1 MTFFQVFISAY
12 NVSDLVSQDSLEEF
26 VTQAEG
32 DSIWDYRS
40 DTIQIQFQRNLFA
53 QLGISSIAELRKK
66 TVEIYDA
73 STKIFYGAIIESSY
87 DYKSKIINCEIASIG
102 WIVSK
107 LNAGYDYPEYYLRGS
122 KFINTKDRYFRAL
135 ISTSGGNTLQE
146 IAERQVNIQNY
157 NLARAG
163 YDLKI
168 KGSLVNNLDI
178 SFYKSF
184 IESTNPFP
192 LTQTVG
198 MGTGSVNQEREIPL
212 AYFVYRDSI
221 QGNNVLRHY
230 YALYRIDAYYYLAW
244 EIENGSLKQF
254 PVYSAAPRGD
264 NFMLNSQTRDS
275 NNNMIYWETAVVN
288 DYGKKSVIDRQI
300 NYALIGEESLSDNSE
315 QYIEYYGV
323 IKIGT
328 KIIAIIEL
336 KKVKRSDLTGRGK
349 TVFDIQNTG
358 VSPVVAYEISD
369 LDVFLFEY
377 KNATCGKVLKDFAI
391 LTDTIVYF
399 TPEGSL
405 VFQNRLASE
414 QVSLSSSSLLKYT
427 EHTIDYSNI
436 SFEMPENIYVD
447 KVLNLSGQYKAYYK
461 ELISEGDY
469 IKTIIETPKY
479 LFPFK
484 SPMLGQLMIDE
495 KDCGIIKKMRYTKN
509 TIELTTEKRL

>member
-1 MTFFQVFISAY
+1 
-12 NVSDLVSQDSLEEF
+12 
-26 VTQAEG
+26 
-32 DSIWDYRS
+32 
-40 DTIQIQFQRNLFA
+40 
-53 QLGISSIAELRKK
+53 
-66 TVEIYDA
+66 
-73 STKIFYGAIIESSY
+73 
-87 DYKSKIINCEIASIG
+87 
-102 WIVSK
+102 
-107 LNAGYDYPEYYLRGS
+107 
-122 KFINTKDRYFRAL
+122 
-135 ISTSGGNTLQE
+135 
-146 IAERQVNIQNY
+146 
-157 NLARAG
+157 
-163 YDLKI
+163 
-168 KGSLVNNLDI
+168 
-178 SFYKSF
+178 
-184 IESTNPFP
+184 
-192 LTQTVG
+192 
-198 MGTGSVNQEREIPL
+198 
-212 AYFVYRDSI
+212 
-221 QGNNVLRHY
+221 
-230 YALYRIDAYYYLAW
+230 
-244 EIENGSLKQF
+244 
-254 PVYSAAPRGD
+254 
-264 NFMLNSQTRDS
+264 MLNSQTRDS